1 MAGAETPGDTSPR
14 FLGQQP
20 QHPGGFPQQGHGQY
34 TPGGTSCLL
43 SGWSGRHCP
52 GTEGIQRPARGQGG
66 LSRARGAAPGPPAL
80 LGPPRA
86 HPGTRAW
93 TQAGGPAR
101 PAGQTAPP
109 GGRAQAG
116 TLTTAGTRQS
126 SGTPRLPGLG
136 TAPLAAPLGP
146 LSGPSC
152 GSGAPPSPNPGGSRS
167 TALRSN
173 RRRTPAKRGAG
184 RAHARTLTRMHA
196 HTQAH
201 TSTPRTDGD
210 SGLTAI
216 ADPVFPTMR
225 TAKEAVLTPG
235 RTWALTFQQVKAAFS
250 PTSEL
255 GLRVHHKAAPGACG
269 PAALAGPPGALLQPA
284 QEWSEGPPG
293 PVRAL
298 SAPHS
303 TARVLPAAPQLW
315 GSQRTRAAPCS
326 KP

>member
-126 SGTPRLPGLG
+126 SGTPRLPRPRDRTARGSSRSALRPLLRLWGSPFTKPRRLEVHGSPVKQEEDTSQAGCGQGARSHTHENACTHTGTHKHPPHRRGLG
-136 TAPLAAPLGP
+136 ADSDRRPRVPNHENSEG
-146 LSGPSC
+146 SC
-152 GSGAPPSPNPGGSRS
+152 LN
-167 TALRSN
+167 
-173 RRRTPAKRGAG
+173 
-184 RAHARTLTRMHA
+184 
-196 HTQAH
+196 
-201 TSTPRTDGD
+201 PRTHLGSDISAGK
-210 SGLTAI
+210 G
-216 ADPVFPTMR
+216 
-225 TAKEAVLTPG
+225 G
-235 RTWALTFQQVKAAFS
+235 FQ

-298 SAPHS
+298 RAPHS